1 MKLIRNHQFKNK
13 FQCASVTDPEDIFDY
28 FDAAEEDDE
37 CHTIIIDTLTF
48 LMDQYESL
56 YVVDSKNT
64 QQAWGAYA
72 QFFKSLIQDYAARS
86 TKNIIILAHVAD
98 VIDNATGDSKTIVKV
113 KGSIMNNGVESY
125 FNNIVLARKVSTDVL
140 KGVEND
146 YLNITEKE
154 KRLKSKYVFQT
165 DKTKDTLQYRN
176 RFPIDMWDDSEL
188 FIDNDIC
195 HVLERLIEFYGRGLI
210 MGLLSK
216 AAKNKKAKGET
227 NYVGNAALDS
237 NIYLCTID
245 NIVFR

>member
-1 MKLIRNHQFKNK
+1 MSEIVQEGNNNIVLVIGESDAGKSTSLRNLPEQEGVYYLSCEANKKPPFKNK

-154 KRLKSKYVFQT
+154 KRLKSKYVSQP

-195 HVLERLIEFYGRGLI
+195 HVLERLIEFY
-210 MGLLSK
+210 
-216 AAKNKKAKGET
+216 EE
-227 NYVGNAALDS
+227 D
-237 NIYLCTID
+237 
-245 NIVFR
+245 